1 MGGDLEAVVERSV
14 RRSVVAVGEAVV
26 AAVDVRSVGEAVDA
40 AGVEALEE
48 DAGGSCEGI
57 RS

>member
-1 MGGDLEAVVERSV
+1 MRFSSMGGDLEAVVERSV

-26 AAVDVRSVGEAVDA
+26 AAVDA